1 MLETINDYL
10 SFIVMIVT
18 VIWIISLLFA
28 GLFRTGDIGNKRKVS
43 ILFDYY
49 NFKD

>member
-1 MLETINDYL
+1 MLETVNDYL
-10 SFIVMIVT
+10 SFIVMVVI

-28 GLFRTGDIGNKRKVS
+28 GLFRMDNIGNKRKISV
-43 ILFDYY
+43 LFDYY